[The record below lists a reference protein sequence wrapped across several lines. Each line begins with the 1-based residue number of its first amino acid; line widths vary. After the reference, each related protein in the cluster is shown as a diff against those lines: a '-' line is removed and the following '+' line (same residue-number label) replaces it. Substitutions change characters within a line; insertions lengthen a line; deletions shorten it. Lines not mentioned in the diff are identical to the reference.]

1 MKKSIII
8 AAIMLLVA
16 GTASLDA
23 RTKKSGKAKKANT
36 TQVIYTGDIASKVI
50 GYNGTTP
57 LNITVKNGIIENI
70 EVLPNQESPAY
81 LKRAKDKVLPQYIGK
96 SVAEAKT
103 LKADIATGA
112 TYTSEALIKNI
123 QMGLQQSK
131 DASSK
136 KVNLKNSKNSNL
148 KKTADAKK
156 KSTVSKSK
164 KAAKKSANKRN

>member
-1 MKKSIII
+1 MKKTIII

-16 GTASLDA
+16 GTTSLDA
-23 RTKKSGKAKKANT
+23 RTKKSARSKKAST
-36 TQVIYTGDIASKVI
+36 SQVIYTGDIASKVI

-81 LKRAKDKVLPQYIGK
+81 LKRAKEKVLPQYIGK
-96 SVAEAKT
+96 SVAEAKK

-123 QMGLQQSK
+123 QMGLDQSK
-131 DASSK
+131 SGVTK
-136 KVNLKNSKNSNL
+136 KSA
-148 KKTADAKK
+148 TAGKAVKGKK
-156 KSTVSKSK
+156 KASVKENKAVK
-164 KAAKKSANKRN
+164 KAAKKRR